1 MMPNYTRHIFTDFG
15 PPGPPINDDTLNEM
29 EDGINRAQGDV
40 MKLYGLTAAL
50 PASDPLLV
58 GRLYF
63 ESDLLLRVQRD
74 NGAGWDVV
82 YTP

>member
-1 MMPNYTRHIFTDFG
+1 MTYAPTIWVDGVTCLTAAN
-15 PPGPPINDDTLNEM
+15 LNNM
-29 EDGINRAQGDV
+29 EAGIDRAQGDV
-40 MKLYGLTAAL
+40 MKLYGLTAAI
-50 PASDPLLV
+50 PASDPLLI

-63 ESDLLLRVQRD
+63 ESDLLQRVQRD